1 MMQCSQ
7 VREALAADPV
17 RQDADLV
24 AHLAGC
30 AACSA
35 YAEDMRHFDARIGA
49 ALAVPI
55 PDFRALDDSFYA
67 AVPDT
72 DEGVG
77 ATAPTPRVSSAESA
91 PADGAAQ
98 VDGVAAPVS
107 PPAARGR
114 VLDFPARST
123 TNVARRGAAPF
134 AMAAGLVAVAVL
146 VGLLWAGY
154 PRETLAHAV
163 VGHMAEEPLAWK
175 TSTPVA
181 PAAVAESVRR
191 TGVTLSTGDLPPV
204 TYLQS
209 CYFRGHYVPH
219 FVVQTTGGPVTVLV
233 LADEPVQRRTTFD
246 ENGYRGVL
254 VPSERG
260 SVALLAR
267 NAGVN
272 LDETA
277 ARVLASVH
285 YVE

>member
-1 MMQCSQ
+1 MTQCSQ
-7 VREALAADPV
+7 VQEALAADPL
-17 RQDADLV
+17 RQDADVV

-30 AACSA
+30 PACSA
-35 YAEDMRHFDARIGA
+35 YAEDMRRLDARIRA

-55 PDFRALDDSFYA
+55 PDLPALDESFFGNA
-67 AVPDT
+67 PDA
-72 DEGVG
+72 GS
-77 ATAPTPRVSSAESA
+77 ASNAPTQPHPASATTARVVE
-91 PADGAAQ
+91 
-98 VDGVAAPVS
+98 
-107 PPAARGR
+107 
-114 VLDFPARST
+114 FPARST
-123 TNVARRGAAPF
+123 TSAARRGAAPF
-134 AMAAGLVAVAVL
+134 AMAAGVIAVAVL

-154 PRETLAHAV
+154 PRESLAHAV

-191 TGVTLSTGDLPPV
+191 TGVKLSTGDLPPV

-233 LADEPVQRRTTFD
+233 LADERVPHRTTFD

-254 VPSERG
+254 VPSARG

-267 NAGVN
+267 NTGAD
-272 LDETA
+272 LDQTA

>member
-7 VREALAADPV
+7 VREALAADPM
-17 RQDADLV
+17 RADADLV

-30 AACSA
+30 PACGA
-35 YAEDMRHFDARIGA
+35 YAEDMRHLDARVRA

-55 PDFRALDDSFYA
+55 PDFPALDESFYA
-67 AVPDT
+67 AVPDAGEDVDAT
-72 DEGVG
+72 DVG
-77 ATAPTPRVSSAESA
+77 RNASSADSA
-91 PADGAAQ
+91 STGGASNIGAAAEP
-98 VDGVAAPVS
+98 GSPGAAS
-107 PPAARGR
+107 GR
-114 VLDFPARST
+114 VLEFPARST
-123 TNVARRGAAPF
+123 TSVARRGAAPF
-134 AMAAGLVAVAVL
+134 AMAAGVVAVAVL

-154 PRETLAHAV
+154 PRESLAHAV

-181 PAAVAESVRR
+181 PAAVADSVRR
-191 TGVTLSTGDLPPV
+191 TGVKLSTGDLPPV

-233 LADEPVQRRTTFD
+233 LADERVQRRTTFD

-254 VPSERG
+254 VPSARG

-267 NAGVN
+267 NAGAN